1 MIWVDYIIIG
11 IIALSALVSLIRGFV
26 REALSL
32 ATWFIAAWIA
42 WAFFRDLAPY
52 LQDWISTPSL
62 QLGIAFIILLVVTLI
77 LGSLINFLIV
87 KLIHATGLTGTDRM
101 IGVLF
106 GAARGVVLVAVIV
119 VLAGLTPLT
128 HDPWWD
134 DSTLIPYFQDL
145 AVALK
150 RELPAEIA
158 GYFNY

>member
-32 ATWFIAAWIA
+32 ATWFVAAWVA
-42 WAFFRDLAPY
+42 WVFFRDLAPH

-62 QLGIAFIILLVVTLI
+62 QLGLAFIILLVLMLI
-77 LGSLINFLIV
+77 LGSLVNFVIV

-134 DSTLIPYFQDL
+134 DSALIPYFQEL

-158 GYFNY
+158 GYFKY